1 MRRKLVLYS
10 EQEESD
16 TVAIDR
22 RLLALIGKPRP
33 CLGYIPSSG
42 DTDRQYY
49 QACRAYYAGLD
60 ADLAVYF
67 ELDDKYDERLLDS
80 LLSCDAI
87 HLSGG
92 NTFYFLHR
100 LRSRNLV
107 ETLQHY
113 VADGGVL
120 IGVSAGAILM
130 TPDIG
135 TSSFCGDERLSGEQD
150 DHGLALVDFTF
161 APHWG
166 GLCTATVSDLH
177 DYAQRHNLTVYACP
191 DGGGIVVENEHVE
204 LIGELLTIYPQEAV

>member
-10 EQEESD
+10 EQEEAD
-16 TVAIDR
+16 TAAIDR
-22 RLLALIGKPRP
+22 RLLALIGKSRPR
-33 CLGYIPSSG
+33 LGYIPSSG
-42 DTDRQYY
+42 DTDRHYY

-67 ELDDKYDERLLDS
+67 ELDDEYDERLLDP

-100 LRSRNLV
+100 LRMRQMV
-107 ETLQHY
+107 ATLQQY
-113 VADGGVL
+113 VANGGVL

-130 TPDIG
+130 TPDMG
-135 TSSFCGDERLSGEQD
+135 TSSFYGDERLAGEQD
-150 DHGLALVDFTF
+150 DRGLALVGFAF

-166 GLCTATVSDLH
+166 SLCTATVPDLQE
-177 DYAQRHNLTVYACP
+177 YARRCNLTVYACS
-191 DGGGIVVENEHVE
+191 DGGGIVVEDDHVE
-204 LIGELLTIYPQEAV
+204 LIGDLIAIFP